1 MNKRRKAALC
11 IAVFAVLFA
20 MMLPFAAV
28 NATGLSDDSWKSDFC
43 FYLGDINHDGKVN
56 VADSNLMKKLILTGV
71 SEGSYESIVADM
83 NGDGKIN
90 AVDMN
95 LLKRTVTGA
104 LPVWAKRNIYS
115 GNGLISFA
123 PTVDILECEP

>member
-1 MNKRRKAALC
+1 MNKKRKAVLC

-28 NATGLSDDSWKSDFC
+28 NAAGLSDDSWKSDRC

-56 VADSNLMKKLILTGV
+56 VADCNLMKQLILTGV

-83 NGDGKIN
+83 NEDGKIN

-95 LLKRTVTGA
+95 LLKKTVAGS
-104 LPVWAKRNIYS
+104 LPVWAIRNIYS
-115 GNGLISFA
+115 GNGLIPFA
-123 PTVDILECEP
+123 PTVDILVCDP